1 MKRILILVSLL
12 VVALLVASCGQ
23 AAPATDDGAQ
33 ARIAELEAQ
42 LTEAQASGEASAEE
56 ITALEAELEAARA
69 AAPVEEPVEATRSF
83 KIGMA
88 NFSQCCP
95 YFIGM
100 NNSVLAEA
108 TAYSNITIIST
119 DADGDAAKFQS
130 DIEDLIAQGIDGIII
145 SGAWLEEAPAALDA
159 VAAAGIPSVLVDR
172 QFGKG
177 SSEAYT
183 SYIGPDNYTIGVQDG
198 QYIADRLG
206 GEGVVAH
213 LRGGPADNSIGL
225 NRTNGCLSV
234 LETYPGITV
243 VTAPDFGGWS
253 ADGGIALMEDLLAAN
268 SQIDAVFCENDSMCL
283 GAQTAISDAG
293 RSDEMFLVGVDGETA
308 ALEAIIN
315 GTNYAATGLNNS
327 DQIGRAAFHR
337 LMAILAGATPEKNT
351 YLPSPL
357 ITEENVLRYYN
368 PEGEF

>member
-1 MKRILILVSLL
+1 MKRNLRWTILVILAM
-12 VVALLVASCGQ
+12 VVAACGQ
-23 AAPATDDGAQ
+23 AGPAAVP
-33 ARIAELEAQ
+33 E
-42 LTEAQASGEASAEE
+42 GEAGP
-56 ITALEAELEAARA
+56 I
-69 AAPVEEPVEATRSF
+69 

-100 NNSVLAEA
+100 NNAVIDEA
-108 TAYSNITIIST
+108 KPYSNITIIST
-119 DADGDAAKFQS
+119 DANGDAAKFQA

-159 VAAAGIPSVLVDR
+159 LAAEGIPTVLVDR
-172 QFGKG
+172 QFGAG
-177 SSEAYT
+177 SKEAYT
-183 SYIGPDNYTIGVQDG
+183 SYIGPDNFTIGVQDG
-198 QYIADRLG
+198 TYIADRLG
-206 GEGVVAH
+206 GEGVVVQ

-225 NRTNGCLSV
+225 NRSNGVLSV
-234 LETYPGITV
+234 LETYSGITV

-253 ADGGIALMEDLLAAN
+253 ADGGIALMEDMLASN
-268 SQIDAVFCENDSMCL
+268 PQIDAVFCENDSMCL
-283 GAQTAISDAG
+283 GAQTAIADAG
-293 RSDEMFLVGVDGETA
+293 RADEMFLVGVDGENA

-327 DQIGRAAFHR
+327 DFIGRAAFNR
-337 LMAILAGATPEKNT
+337 LISILGGGTPEKDT

-357 ITEENVLRYYN
+357 ITEDNVLQYYN

>member
-1 MKRILILVSLL
+1 MKRILVLTGVLILAVLL
-12 VVALLVASCGQ
+12 AACGQ
-23 AAPATDDGAQ
+23 ATPT
-33 ARIAELEAQ
+33 
-42 LTEAQASGEASAEE
+42 
-56 ITALEAELEAARA
+56 
-69 AAPVEEPVEATRSF
+69 AAPEEGTLSF

-100 NNSVLAEA
+100 NEAVLQESEPY
-108 TAYSNITIIST
+108 TNITIIST

-159 VAAAGIPSVLVDR
+159 LAAEGIPTVLVDR

-177 SSEAYT
+177 SGAYT
-183 SYIGPDNYTIGVQDG
+183 SYIGPDNFTIGVQDG

-206 GEGVVAH
+206 GEGVVVQ

-225 NRTNGCLSV
+225 NRSNGMLSI

-243 VTAPDFGGWS
+243 VTAPDYGGWS
-253 ADGGIALMEDLLAAN
+253 ADGGIALMEDMLAAN
-268 SQIDAVFCENDSMCL
+268 PKIDAVFCENDSMCL
-283 GAQTAISDAG
+283 GAQTAIADAG

-308 ALEAIIN
+308 ALEAIMN
-315 GTNYAATGLNNS
+315 GTNYGATGLNNS
-327 DQIGRAAFHR
+327 DQIGRAAFNR
-337 LMAILAGATPEKNT
+337 LMAILAGASPPKDT

-357 ITEENVLRYYN
+357 ITIDNVLRYYN
-368 PEGEF
+368 PGGTF

>member
-1 MKRILILVSLL
+1 MKRNLFITSFLILAV
-12 VVALLVASCGQ
+12 LLVACGQ
-23 AAPATDDGAQ
+23 AAPTTAP
-33 ARIAELEAQ
+33 E
-42 LTEAQASGEASAEE
+42 GEA
-56 ITALEAELEAARA
+56 
-69 AAPVEEPVEATRSF
+69 RSF
-83 KIGMA
+83 KLGMA

-100 NNSVLAEA
+100 NNAVLDEA
-108 TAYSNITIIST
+108 KTYSNITIITT

-159 VAAAGIPSVLVDR
+159 LAAEGIPTVLVDR

-177 SSEAYT
+177 SYGSYT

-206 GEGVVAH
+206 GEGIVVQ

-225 NRTNGCLSV
+225 NRSNGCLSV
-234 LETYPGITV
+234 LEKSPGITV
-243 VTAPDFGGWS
+243 VTAPDYGGWS
-253 ADGGIALMEDLLAAN
+253 ADGGIALMEDMLAVN
-268 SQIDAVFCENDSMCL
+268 PQIDAVFCENDSMCL
-283 GAQTAISDAG
+283 GAQTAIADAG

-337 LMAILAGATPEKNT
+337 LMAILAGATPEKDT

-357 ITEENVLRYYN
+357 ITEDNVFQYYN